1 MTAKLNSMIADPVTH
16 FAQARADAHRIASR
30 EAWLDGLPSTWQ
42 EAIINALERRDVRME
57 ARHHARTEKRRPGH
71 LQDLLNQVE
80 VDWAVPKVTTS
91 QYEKRIAVID
101 AAYSMLK
108 H

>member
-1 MTAKLNSMIADPVTH
+1 MMAKLNSMIADPVTH
-16 FAQARADAHRIASR
+16 FAQARADAYRIASR
-30 EAWLDGLPSTWQ
+30 EAWLDGLPSAWQ
-42 EAIINALERRDVRME
+42 EAIVNALERRDVRME

-71 LQDLLNQVE
+71 LQELLNQVE